1 MGRMP
6 DSPKEYS
13 LDAVRTDG
21 WFERIGE
28 GIGSFQALCEIVGE
42 RFFAFSIV
50 VGARITALTVDR
62 RNPDQTLVDFVVGL
76 GDADADLEP
85 QRLTLA
91 DFRRRLV
98 GALLVEDDA
107 TPALPLR
114 ETDIEAVQLFIGVRY
129 LLIAPLYGYSLRQLV
144 LAGKSAQLVVSRDG
158 TEERYDLTTFRARI
172 RTHVRDELD
181 RAAAGSRSA
190 IDLSKVA
197 EAEAAAQKNDW
208 PKVVTLLGAWPAPL
222 AIFLRT
228 PEGQTLTPDARGL
241 IAKGLGL
248 LGSACVALGEMEQA
262 EEVLRI
268 GIQYAQEGVA
278 AADLF
283 RRLGEALLLNARPG
297 EAVGPLRRA
306 LAFGGPPALIMPPLA
321 RAFLQRKRYVA
332 AFACL
337 RQAVDAGV
345 AERDMADELRQ
356 TESALGLALTAWK
369 GRLLQAGAPAQSS
382 LKGA

>member
-1 MGRMP
+1 MP
-6 DSPKEYS
+6 DSPKEFS

-62 RNPDQTLVDFVVGL
+62 RSPDQTLVDFVVGL
-76 GDADADLEP
+76 GDADSDLEP

-98 GALLVEDDA
+98 GALLVEDDS
-107 TPALPLR
+107 TPALPTR
-114 ETDIEAVQLFIGVRY
+114 ETDVEAVQLYIGVRY
-129 LLIAPLYGYSLRQLV
+129 LLIAPLYGYSLRRLV
-144 LAGKSAQLVVSRDG
+144 LAGKNSQLVVSRDG
-158 TEERYDLTTFRARI
+158 TEERFDLATFRARI

-197 EAEAAAQKNDW
+197 EAEAAAQKNEW
-208 PKVVTLLGAWPAPL
+208 PKVITLLGAWPAPL

-228 PEGQTLTPDARGL
+228 PEGQMLAPDARGL

-283 RRLGEALLLNARPG
+283 RRLGEALLMNERPG

-306 LAFGGPPALIMPPLA
+306 LAFGGAPSLIMPPLA
-321 RAFLQRKRYVA
+321 RAFLRRKRFVA

-337 RQAVDAGV
+337 RQALEAGV
-345 AERDMADELRQ
+345 AERELSEELR
-356 TESALGLALTAWK
+356 EIEGALGLALTAWK
-369 GRLLQAGAPAQSS
+369 GRMLSAAGAG
-382 LKGA
+382 KGS